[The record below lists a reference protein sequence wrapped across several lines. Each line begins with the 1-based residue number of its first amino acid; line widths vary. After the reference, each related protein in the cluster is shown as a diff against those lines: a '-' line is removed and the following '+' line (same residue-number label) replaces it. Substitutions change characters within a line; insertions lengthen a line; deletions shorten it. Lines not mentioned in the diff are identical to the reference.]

1 MDDLITHG
9 IEARADWR
17 AYHSKIE
24 EADPRYHNRP
34 DCVDGAAIEDE
45 NLLVGT
51 GDRPLCD
58 KCHSAEHPNK

>member
-9 IEARADWR
+9 REARADWR

-34 DCVDGAAIEDE
+34 RLRGRRSNRGREPSCRYW
-45 NLLVGT
+45 
-51 GDRPLCD
+51 RP
-58 KCHSAEHPNK
+58 PPVRQVPQR